1 MAILVSWAILTSSLG
16 LANYAAG
23 IVVEKMGTP
32 TVSPEELTHV
42 IQEKG

>member
-1 MAILVSWAILTSSLG
+1 MAILVSWAILTSSLR

-23 IVVEKMGTP
+23 MVVGKMGTAI
-32 TVSPEELTHV
+32 VSPEELTHV